1 MDTPPV
7 VTLGGYPPIHR
18 IKFMQGSGARPGRCV
33 IDAGND
39 TSLNIRNLPRD
50 TGLTIDHRSVGFR
63 GLWPYMRVVKCQR
76 ARNGH
81 VRVVLEDQRW
91 HLSQYKFSNNYNE
104 RDSLGNVMTSSR
116 RSVAQLLQEISNVC
130 QRKIVFSVSQA
141 PSFEPPAR
149 WAGKSCSYAL
159 ADLLKNTGCRC
170 VYNPESQTY
179 MVGLPQGGL
188 PNMRDQVFQPA
199 PPSNIRDVYVH
210 SYPKLYERK
219 TAANAVTL
227 NTSTGSTQ
235 NINGTTVLTQDPTQA
250 NSQTLYRLWRV
261 NDPTKVFTE
270 FRVKTHLFDP
280 LNPTFERG
288 RVIRD
293 EWDPFPVHQPFV
305 FAGSEIIHSI
315 DDTSGGKVFVTEHP
329 VLSADGSNYSTTAKL
344 LTGYY
349 LKTGDGSLERETV
362 KKTID
367 SSASSDVH
375 IYVDWIRPIDSDQP
389 DVGTPVWSQLLNQ
402 VAEALHRKYKGP
414 AASISNPYPVS
425 FGGHANVGEVEYEF
439 RLSEIRSYH
448 NFRVALNFS
457 PGSEGE
463 IR

>member
-1 MDTPPV
+1 M
-7 VTLGGYPPIHR
+7 
-18 IKFMQGSGARPGRCV
+18 
-33 IDAGND
+33 
-39 TSLNIRNLPRD
+39 
-50 TGLTIDHRSVGFR
+50 
-63 GLWPYMRVVKCQR
+63 
-76 ARNGH
+76 
-81 VRVVLEDQRW
+81 
-91 HLSQYKFSNNYNE
+91 
-104 RDSLGNVMTSSR
+104 
-116 RSVAQLLQEISNVC
+116 
-130 QRKIVFSVSQA
+130 
-141 PSFEPPAR
+141 
-149 WAGKSCSYAL
+149 
-159 ADLLKNTGCRC
+159 
-170 VYNPESQTY
+170 NP
-179 MVGLPQGGL
+179 
-188 PNMRDQVFQPA
+188 N
-199 PPSNIRDVYVH
+199 
-210 SYPKLYERK
+210 
-219 TAANAVTL
+219 
-227 NTSTGSTQ
+227 TGSTQ
-235 NINGTTVLTQDPTQA
+235 NISGTTVLTQDPAQA

-344 LTGYY
+344 LAGYY

-367 SSASSDVH
+367 SSASSDIH

-425 FGGHANVGEVEYEF
+425 FGGNANVGEVEYDF